1 MTFPPP
7 MKTTLNVSLRPA
19 VRYGSGEWAE
29 RVLAFSPSESSTRVL
44 ADQLQM
50 VWVSERDAE
59 KSDLV
64 QVGHAAVACLRNVLV
79 IGFWRK
85 C

>member
-1 MTFPPP
+1 
-7 MKTTLNVSLRPA
+7 
-19 VRYGSGEWAE
+19 
-29 RVLAFSPSESSTRVL
+29 
-44 ADQLQM
+44 M